1 MTQNDRLEKFIMDG
15 KMELRRILNEIKS
28 KNDELKEK
36 QDNMKL
42 KE

>member
-1 MTQNDRLEKFIMDG
+1 MDG